1 MKLKDS
7 SEEASF
13 RNRVREFIGT
23 ECAPGLRA
31 RRADWGT
38 LGGYQSESDPALF
51 RAWRDKLA
59 SRGWIAPAWPKE
71 FGGAGLSVMEQF
83 IFNETMAEERA
94 PTVGGISVGW
104 AGPTIIMYGTDVQKR
119 EHLQPILEGK
129 SVWCQLFSEPG
140 AGSDLASIQTRA
152 VKDGDDF
159 VINGQK
165 IWTSGAHRADW
176 GILLARTDPDAPK
189 HRGISYFLLDM
200 KLPGIQVR
208 PLVNMAGSHDFNEVF
223 FEDVRVSSQ
232 YLLGEENRGWYIGT
246 TTLDFE
252 RSSIS
257 GSVRQEQTVVELV
270 DGARERRRVRQDTVR
285 SHLADRTVEAAVA
298 RLLSY
303 RVVSMQNRGLVPNK
317 EASIAKLYVS
327 ELEQRIAN
335 TAMQLFGMSA
345 QLHRGSA
352 PAPVDGRAPRFYL
365 YSSAMTIGGGTSEIQ
380 RNIIA
385 TRGLGMPRG

>member
-1 MKLKDS
+1 MQLKDS
-7 SEEASF
+7 PEEASF
-13 RNRVREFIGT
+13 RTTVREFIAS
-23 ECAPGLRA
+23 ECVPELRA
-31 RRADWGT
+31 RRAEWGT

-51 RAWRDKLA
+51 RAWRAKLA
-59 SRGWIAPAWPKE
+59 ALGWIAPAWPKE

-104 AGPTIIMYGTDVQKR
+104 AGPTIIMYGSEEQKR
-119 EHLQPILEGK
+119 EHLEPILKGE

-152 VKDGDDF
+152 VKDGDDY

-200 KLPGIQVR
+200 KTPGIQVR

-223 FEDVRVSSQ
+223 FEDVRVSQ
-232 YLLGEENRGWYIGT
+232 KYLLGEENRGWYIGT

-252 RSSIS
+252 RSSIA
-257 GSVRQEQTVVELV
+257 GSVRQEQTVADIAEL
-270 DGARERRRVRQDTVR
+270 ARARSPEASRAVRWE
-285 SHLADRTVEAAVA
+285 LADRAVEAAVA

-303 RVVSMQNRGLVPNK
+303 RVVSMQSRGLVPNR

-335 TAMQLFGMSA
+335 TAMRFLGMSA
-345 QLHRGSA
+345 QLGRGSA
-352 PAPVDGRAPRFYL
+352 MAPVEGRAPRFYL
-365 YSSAMTIGGGTSEIQ
+365 YASPMTIGGGTSEIQ

-385 TRGLGMPRG
+385 TRGLGLPRG